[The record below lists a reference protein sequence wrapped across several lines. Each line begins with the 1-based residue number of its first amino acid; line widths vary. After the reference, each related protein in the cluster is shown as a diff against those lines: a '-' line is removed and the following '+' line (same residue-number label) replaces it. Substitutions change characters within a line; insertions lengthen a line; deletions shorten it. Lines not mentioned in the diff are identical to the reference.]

1 MSEDEAHKG
10 GVALEELW
18 TVNGENVNRS
28 ELGNTVG
35 QHSCIG
41 GFGFVRNISQEA
53 ADGFCGSS
61 KREVRFGGE
70 HGR

>member
-1 MSEDEAHKG
+1 MSEDAHKG

-41 GFGFVRNISQEA
+41 GFGFVRSISQEV
-53 ADGFCGSS
+53 ADGLCGSS

-70 HGR
+70 HCR